1 MFLRSCGPVCKLRIE
16 ESKGLLERSKICTT
30 ASFAGAGVAALDSPD
45 GPATA
50 LLVRREV
57 AGFRGDLNDLPGC
70 LKGVENLF
78 LVTAFVEEGVRPKPT
93 RRCGA
98 GVLISMA

>member
-1 MFLRSCGPVCKLRIE
+1 MVLSISCVSSRPI
-16 ESKGLLERSKICTT
+16 SLLVRSKTCTK
-30 ASFAGAGVAALDSPD
+30 ASFAGTGVAALDSPD

-50 LLVRREV
+50 LLVRKEV
-57 AGFRGDLNDLPGC
+57 AGLSGDPKDLPGR

-78 LVTAFVEEGVRPKPT
+78 LVTVFVDEGVRPKPT